1 MAEDIRYFPVNWIDG
16 MKINKNHFIDLQD
29 NVEDLVRDVRGLMMT
44 PMQYG
49 LVSTRFKAPSEY
61 SVIIDEH
68 NELHVSIKFLKAVTP
83 GGGRIEVTDFTGE
96 FSEKIAL
103 ENYEFKENTRYL
115 LLNVDPFKRVPT
127 GVQNME
133 EIPPRFPFAMSR
145 YYLTTIAESEVT
157 QNNIGP
163 LQLPIAK
170 FSSRGSVFEVEDA
183 YIPPCISVNGHP
195 ALVKLYEAYDAFFK
209 QMEFYAVQICQK
221 IRFRRLSGDE
231 NLIADIVFNTLECI
245 MGYVGQQI
253 NRNRWNGV
261 YASPME
267 VLDKVVSLARIMKN
281 SFDSFSGDGKEM
293 VFNYFSEW
301 TTELGSGD
309 YEKLFSETINLRY
322 NGYDIA
328 PCVQG
333 VMEFIEK
340 TDHLFSILNQL
351 DYIGRKKDSGIFVN
365 ENIIKTERSSGIF
378 FRQEDSESG
387 PDKGDSRGEG
397 TSFLA
402 D

>member
-29 NVEDLVRDVRGLMMT
+29 NVEDLVRDARGLAIN
-44 PMQYG
+44 PMCYG
-49 LVSTRFKAPSEY
+49 LVSTRFKSSSEY
-61 SVIIDEH
+61 RVIIDEH
-68 NELHVSIKFLKAVTP
+68 NELNVSIKFLKAVTP
-83 GGGRIEVTDFTGE
+83 GGGRIEITDFTGE

-103 ENYEFKENTRYL
+103 ENYDFKENSRFL
-115 LLNVDPFKRVPT
+115 LLNVDPFNRVPT

-133 EIPPRFPFAMSR
+133 EIPPRFPFAMPR
-145 YYLTTIAESEVT
+145 YYLTTVAESEVT

-170 FSSRGSVFEVEDA
+170 FSSKGSVFEVNDA
-183 YIPPCISVNGHP
+183 YIPPCISVNDHP
-195 ALVKLYEAYDAFFK
+195 ALIRLFEAYDAFFK
-209 QMEFYAVQICQK
+209 QMEFYAIQICQK

-231 NLIADIVFNTLECI
+231 NLIADIVFDTLECI
-245 MGYVGQQI
+245 RGYVGQHI
-253 NRNRWNGV
+253 NANRWNGL
-261 YASPME
+261 YASPMD

-301 TTELGSGD
+301 TVGQGSGD
-309 YEKLFSETINLRY
+309 YEKLFSETINIKY
-322 NGYDIA
+322 NSYDIA
-328 PCVQG
+328 PCVQA

-340 TDHLFSILNQL
+340 TDQLFSILNQL

-378 FRQEDSESG
+378 FRQEDSSDET
-387 PDKGDSRGEG
+387 DRKDVRGEG